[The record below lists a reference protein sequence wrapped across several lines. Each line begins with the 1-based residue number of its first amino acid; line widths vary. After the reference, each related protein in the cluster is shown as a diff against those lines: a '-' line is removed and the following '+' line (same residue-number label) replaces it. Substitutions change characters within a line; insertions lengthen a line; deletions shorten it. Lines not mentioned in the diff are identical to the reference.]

1 MKKFLA
7 LTMLLASSVMFVPSA
22 EAKTNAATESTN
34 AASELNAFTQRIW
47 QGNRRVRI
55 VNRTRI
61 VRRGYRTYRETWQYR
76 YFGNGRVTS
85 RLVSRV
91 RIR

>member
-1 MKKFLA
+1 
-7 LTMLLASSVMFVPSA
+7 MFVPSA
-22 EAKTNAATESTN
+22 EAKTMAAEENVGSAVEFNAAP
-34 AASELNAFTQRIW
+34 QRIW

-55 VNRTRI
+55 VTRTRI
-61 VRRGYRTYRETWQYR
+61 VRRGFRTYRETWQYR

-85 RLVSRV
+85 RLVSRI

>member
-7 LTMLLASSVMFVPSA
+7 LTLLLGTSVMFVPSI
-22 EAKTNAATESTN
+22 EAKTTVTAKNVS
-34 AASELNAFTQRIW
+34 SGIELNPTAAQLWQR
-47 QGNRRVRI
+47 NRRVRI

-61 VRRGYRTYRETWQYR
+61 VRAGFRTYRETWQYR

-85 RLVSRV
+85 RLIRRV